1 MIWKC
6 PVCGSSKLV
15 EITINPTLVT
25 EIRTDY
31 YFLDFGK
38 SVLDGGYVQYE
49 CAKCHYVLPVESQ
62 EELEVFLFGDFPIR
76 SMRYSC

>member
-6 PVCGSSKLV
+6 LVCGSSKLV
-15 EITINPTLVT
+15 EITTNPTLIT

-31 YFLDFGK
+31 CFLDFGD
-38 SVLDGGYVQYE
+38 SMLGRGYVQYE
-49 CAKCHYVLPVESQ
+49 CGKCHYVRPVDSQ
-62 EELEVFLFGDFPIR
+62 EELEVFLFGDVPIR